1 MLPVFAA
8 DVYGRG
14 AGGFGS
20 LVAAMGAGSVLGA
33 LALGRTGS
41 KVSPGLVATS
51 LLGLAVSLASFA
63 AIPSY
68 GAGLALMVAYGAAYL
83 FTVSG
88 TNSDIQLQVDEGV
101 RGRVLSIY
109 MLAFGAFFPLGSLV
123 AGVAAQAWGAPAT
136 TLVGAG
142 VCAAWGMGLLRWWYR
157 RPVTGPAARRTPA

>member
-1 MLPVFAA
+1 GFRYTWGNRRIRAMITTIAVASFFGAPVTALLPVFAA

-51 LLGLAVSLASFA
+51 LLGLAVSLAAFA

-68 GAGLALMVAYGAAYL
+68 GAGLALRGAARAAHL
-83 FTVSG
+83 LTVC
-88 TNSDIQLQVDEGV
+88 V
-101 RGRVLSIY
+101 
-109 MLAFGAFFPLGSLV
+109 
-123 AGVAAQAWGAPAT
+123 T
-136 TLVGAG
+136 TSAI
-142 VCAAWGMGLLRWWYR
+142 
-157 RPVTGPAARRTPA
+157 P